1 MKYSPA
7 LLDLPD
13 LDALGDEDLAALAAS
28 VGAGSELLPDFG
40 DNESESETEADLPAL
55 AVSTDGVGAVTE
67 LLLDLEAAA
76 RENALAKYVRR
87 IIMMCVYLGC
97 G

>member
-28 VGAGSELLPDFG
+28 VGVGPELLPDLG
-40 DNESESETEADLPAL
+40 DNESETEAEADLPAL
-55 AVSTDGVGAVTE
+55 AVSTGAVGAVTE

-87 IIMMCVYLGC
+87 MIMMCV
-97 G
+97 

>member
-28 VGAGSELLPDFG
+28 VGGVLSDFG
-40 DNESESETEADLPAL
+40 DNESETEAEADLPAL
-55 AVSTDGVGAVTE
+55 AVSMGGVGAGPE

-76 RENALAKYVRR
+76 RESALAKYVRR
-87 IIMMCVYLGC
+87 MIMMCV
-97 G
+97 

>member
-13 LDALGDEDLAALAAS
+13 LDALGDEDLPALAAS
-28 VGAGSELLPDFG
+28 VGVGPELLPDFG
-40 DNESESETEADLPAL
+40 DNESETEAEADLPAL
-55 AVSTDGVGAVTE
+55 AVSTGAVGAVTE

-87 IIMMCVYLGC
+87 IIMMCC
-97 G
+97 

>member
-13 LDALGDEDLAALAAS
+13 LDASGDEDLAALAAS

-40 DNESESETEADLPAL
+40 DNESETETEAEADLPAL
-55 AVSTDGVGAVTE
+55 AVSMGGVGAGPE

-76 RENALAKYVRR
+76 RESALAKYVRR
-87 IIMMCVYLGC
+87 IIMMCV
-97 G
+97 

>member
-1 MKYSPA
+1 MKYSPV

-13 LDALGDEDLAALAAS
+13 LDAMGDEDLAALAAS
-28 VGAGSELLPDFG
+28 VGELLSDFG
-40 DNESESETEADLPAL
+40 DNESETEAEADLPAL
-55 AVSTDGVGAVTE
+55 AVSTGAVGAVTE

-87 IIMMCVYLGC
+87 IIMMCC
-97 G
+97 

>member
-1 MKYSPA
+1 MKYSPV

-28 VGAGSELLPDFG
+28 VAGVLSDFG
-40 DNESESETEADLPAL
+40 DNESETETEADLPAL
-55 AVSTDGVGAVTE
+55 AVSTGVVGAVTE

-87 IIMMCVYLGC
+87 IIMMCI
-97 G
+97 